1 MDLAQGNPA
10 APQQN
15 QTAEKQTPQ
24 KNKHGR
30 KTNTAEK
37 QTRQKNKQSVL
48 DRELTAAVGTP
59 AFATRS

>member
-24 KNKHGR
+24 KNK
-30 KTNTAEK
+30 
-37 QTRQKNKQSVL
+37 QSVL

-59 AFATRS
+59 AFATWP